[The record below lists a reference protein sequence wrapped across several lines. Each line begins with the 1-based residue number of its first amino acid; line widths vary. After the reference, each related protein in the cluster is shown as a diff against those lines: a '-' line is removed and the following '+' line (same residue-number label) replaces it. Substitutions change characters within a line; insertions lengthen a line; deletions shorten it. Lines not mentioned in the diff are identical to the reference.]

1 MKKLSIIIAGLL
13 SHNANAA
20 WGQNWGSMVWGQTSA
35 NVPMMDGI
43 ANIIFFG
50 SLLALGVV
58 TLNRWGLIKTL
69 PILAVLSFIPSLVDA
84 DEIQLN
90 AFQNGE
96 VADADEVNENFIALK
111 EALEE
116 LNEKVKSISCN
127 AVEGV
132 YLNDSCLR
140 PELDIEVAFDNPV
153 ADYILLKI
161 DTASF
166 EFESSNFMDITFWV
180 DGPTFDLNCKL
191 ENDSSGVV
199 STFIMNAGVG
209 SSASNTVAIQDREIY
224 TLSCTSV
231 SANPFGGYQSIEI
244 SVDVN
249 FS

>member
-127 AVEGV
+127 AIFSMVTMIFALSTKYGQST
-132 YLNDSCLR
+132 N
-140 PELDIEVAFDNPV
+140 
-153 ADYILLKI
+153 
-161 DTASF
+161 
-166 EFESSNFMDITFWV
+166 SSNHRYVCGVNIILFGNFM
-180 DGPTFDLNCKL
+180 
-191 ENDSSGVV
+191 
-199 STFIMNAGVG
+199 M
-209 SSASNTVAIQDREIY
+209 
-224 TLSCTSV
+224 
-231 SANPFGGYQSIEI
+231 
-244 SVDVN
+244 
-249 FS
+249 